1 LRLSTIAISGYSI
14 PTMIFLISTLV
25 FREPFDGARLIAFP
39 MIWGA
44 MALYISEVL
53 RKRRAAQA

>member
-1 LRLSTIAISGYSI
+1 
-14 PTMIFLISTLV
+14 MIFLISTLV

-39 MIWGA
+39 MIWTA

-53 RKRRAAQA
+53 RTRRAARA